1 MFKIE
6 LLNNYKNAGQNAEQS
21 LAYALTG
28 EIRKHDKVAFDK
40 GSDIPEFKMSV
51 KSARFTLASTLN
63 GESYEEMQADFFSWA
78 SRDDTLGLKKTVS
91 EEEWDIIRT
100 KINSQM
106 AVINNDINQATQ
118 NLKNGLQSY
127 LTTLEL
133 QNADFAHIEED
144 TWKQVST
151 FISTMTAD

>member
-51 KSARFTLASTLN
+51 KSARFTLASALN
-63 GESYEEMQADFFSWA
+63 GESYEEMKADFFSRCA
-78 SRDDTLGLKKTVS
+78 SEILAYVTKSGEVYMMTS
-91 EEEWDIIRT
+91 ETFGRFLDAFASVGYSSSKNGHHKIIRMRSES
-100 KINSQM
+100 KEVLNWL
-106 AVINNDINQATQ
+106 AALN
-118 NLKNGLQSY
+118 
-127 LTTLEL
+127 
-133 QNADFAHIEED
+133 H
-144 TWKQVST
+144 
-151 FISTMTAD
+151 

>member
-51 KSARFTLASTLN
+51 KSARFTLASTLQ
-63 GESYEEMQADFFSWA
+63 GESYEEMKADFF
-78 SRDDTLGLKKTVS
+78 RRCVS
-91 EEEWDIIRT
+91 EIFAYVTKSGEVYMMTAEKFSSFLDNFSSVGYSSSKHGHRKIIRMRSES
-100 KINSQM
+100 KE
-106 AVINNDINQATQ
+106 V
-118 NLKNGLQSY
+118 
-127 LTTLEL
+127 LTWLTALE
-133 QNADFAHIEED
+133 H
-144 TWKQVST
+144 
-151 FISTMTAD
+151 